1 MRVSVDVRC
10 NVGDAANSNEG
21 VTIVSR
27 VRVESLTISLDGYV
41 AGPQQS
47 FENPMG
53 VGTSELHKWAFSTR
67 TFQEKVLGADGG
79 ATGLDD
85 DIATRGFNN
94 IGAWILGRN
103 MFGPIRGPWQDD
115 EWKGWWGDNPPY
127 HVPAF
132 ILTHFP
138 RDAIVME
145 GGTTFNFVTG
155 GISEA
160 LAQARDAARGKDIRI
175 GGGAS
180 TIRQF
185 LQKGLIDEMHIAI
198 SPVILGTGEPLFQG
212 VNLRELGYSC
222 KEQVGSELAT
232 HYFISRESG

>member
-1 MRVSVDVRC
+1 M
-10 NVGDAANSNEG
+10 
-21 VTIVSR
+21 SR

-41 AGPQQS
+41 AGPNQS
-47 FENPMG
+47 IENPMG
-53 VGTSELHKWAFSTR
+53 VGTSELHTWAFSTR
-67 TFQEKVLGADGG
+67 TFQEKILGADGG
-79 ATGLDD
+79 ATGVDD
-85 DIATRGFNN
+85 EIAARGFNN

-103 MFGPIRGPWQDD
+103 MFGPIRGPWQDE

-145 GGTTFNFVTG
+145 GGTTFNFVTE
-155 GISEA
+155 GIHEA
-160 LAQARDAARGKDIRI
+160 LALARDAAGGKDIRI
-175 GGGAS
+175 GGGAE

-185 LQKGLIDEMHIAI
+185 LQEGLIDEMHIAI

-212 VNLRELGYSC
+212 INLRELGYNC
-222 KEQVGSELAT
+222 KEHVGTALAT
-232 HYFISRESG
+232 HFFISRESG